1 MAHSF
6 LVFDFGNDEETAQQA
21 RHKIEAWK
29 QGFRLGNKLLFK
41 FERAEAQEREETP
54 AAPKAAGAKKKST
67 KSEKSEA
74 VGGNVRVLVRL
85 DFSDHE
91 KLSQQ
96 RWLDR
101 IPSEDP
107 FTSAEC
113 DIIRQPDA
121 EFEKTAELFESL
133 D

>member
-1 MAHSF
+1 MPHSF

-41 FERAEAQEREETP
+41 FERAEAEGQEGS
-54 AAPKAAGAKKKST
+54 AVAVKAAGGKKKPG
-67 KSEKSEA
+67 KSEKAEA
-74 VGGNVRVLVRL
+74 SGNVRVLVRL

-107 FTSAEC
+107 FKSAEC

-121 EFEKTAELFESL
+121 EFAKTAELFESL

>member
-1 MAHSF
+1 MAHSY

-29 QGFRLGNKLLFK
+29 QGFRLGNKLLLK
-41 FERAEAQEREETP
+41 FERAEAE
-54 AAPKAAGAKKKST
+54 AGEGTAKPVAVKRKSA
-67 KSEKSEA
+67 KEEKSESA
-74 VGGNVRVLVRL
+74 GHVRLFVRL

-101 IPSEDP
+101 IPAEDP
-107 FTSAEC
+107 FKSAEC
-113 DIIRQPDA
+113 EIIRPPDA
-121 EFEKTAELFESL
+121 EFEETAELFESL